1 MGTSKSIPMVSQPR
15 DKIVIVTGSNS
26 GVGYE
31 TAKFIAMMGAHVV
44 LACRSEEKAR
54 DAMRRMNDEF
64 QTEKQLRIDNV
75 ITDDELDIEF
85 MKLDLASLKSTKAFI
100 DNFKAKHKKLNLLIC
115 NAGIYSPHQ
124 VTTEDNLDLTY
135 QVNYLSHFLIVAHL
149 LPIMKVSGN
158 DCRII
163 LVSGEAH
170 KKAKGFDP
178 DYAAG
183 KIPHHYDGY
192 RMFAKTKLYQIMQM
206 YSIDKVIEKTS
217 IEICCVHPGSL
228 VNTKFWEEED
238 SCAFCCLK
246 CCYTCLCQVKAPH
259 DGAATSIYAAIT
271 PDLEGISRAYYTQSK
286 SAPRWPSSDSR
297 SEDMQTYL
305 FESTKELLKSYLTSD
320 ILRELELTPKITKTE
335 H

>member
-15 DKIVIVTGSNS
+15 DKIVVVTGANT

-54 DAMRRMNDEF
+54 DAMRRMNEEF
-64 QTEKQLRIDNV
+64 QTEKQLRADNV

-115 NAGIYSPHQ
+115 NAGIYSSHQ
-124 VTTEDNLDLTY
+124 VTTEDNFDLTY

-149 LPIMKVSGN
+149 LPTMKVSGN

-163 LVSGEAH
+163 LVSG
-170 KKAKGFDP
+170 
-178 DYAAG
+178 
-183 KIPHHYDGY
+183 
-192 RMFAKTKLYQIMQM
+192 
-206 YSIDKVIEKTS
+206 
-217 IEICCVHPGSL
+217 
-228 VNTKFWEEED
+228 
-238 SCAFCCLK
+238 
-246 CCYTCLCQVKAPH
+246 QVKAPH
-259 DGAATSIYAAIT
+259 AGAATSIYAAIT
-271 PDLEGISRAYYTQSK
+271 PDLEGFSRAYYTQSK

-305 FESTKELLKSYLTSD
+305 FESTKELLKSYLTPE